1 VIETAMMLRRIT
13 MAMLLLLPFQRTA
26 IADNLGA

>member
-1 VIETAMMLRRIT
+1 METAMMLCRIT
-13 MAMLLLLPFQRTA
+13 MAMLLLLPFHRMA